1 MASHDQHA
9 VNYITEL
16 HRIAIR
22 ADKKENETVDHYT
35 FILNDMIDMLT
46 SLKLSPRQHDILKD
60 RIIMHHQI
68 EEMQEYMLTYAKDG
82 V

>member
-1 MASHDQHA
+1 MASHDPHA
-9 VNYITEL
+9 VTYITEL
-16 HRIAIR
+16 HHIASR
-22 ADKKENETVDHYT
+22 ADKKETETVDHYS

-68 EEMQEYMLTYAKDG
+68 EELQEYMLTYAKES